1 MLGSGRQGAGRYRSL
16 RSSRPGNV
24 AFPWRN
30 RGCQADHSDD
40 DEDDRIGIA
49 ARKITAARLDKEKQ
63 YADGKDDRRAHQAAN
78 RTRSAYAANT
88 VTHRKK
94 PPKNGGRAVCASSKR
109 PRQSEALAKKT
120 GKCGTRETNQNCG
133 AATAARRQS
142 AGSAQW
148 GALS

>member
-16 RSSRPGNV
+16 RSNRPGKV

-40 DEDDRIGIA
+40 DEDDRIGISE
-49 ARKITAARLDKEKQ
+49 RKITAARLVKEKK
-63 YADGKDDRRAHQAAN
+63 YADGNDDRRAHQAAN

-94 PPKNGGRAVCASSKR
+94 PPKSGGPAACASSKN
-109 PRQSEALAKKT
+109 PRQSQTRPQKPAK
-120 GKCGTRETNQNCG
+120 
-133 AATAARRQS
+133 
-142 AGSAQW
+142 
-148 GALS
+148 